1 MYLNLFLFDNNY
13 KYVHLASGRFLLNL
27 LTFSKNESKEL
38 KKKKNITHAPLQP
51 KSLHALKEKKTQG
64 VITSQH

>member
-27 LTFSKNESKEL
+27 LTFSKNESKDFFFL
-38 KKKKNITHAPLQP
+38 NTHAPLQP